1 MRVKAKIGPYPVTV
15 AWDISTGDPI
25 IPLPKKVTV
34 PRVLGEPIEIL
45 GYAPETI
52 VAEKGVTIL
61 ERGTT
66 STRWR
71 DYIDIVRLAS
81 EHGIDNDV
89 LLDSARAVARY
100 RQVKFAPSHPRS
112 RDTPT
117 SARPMVC
124 LAQEGRGGGHQRGE
138 P

>member
-1 MRVKAKIGPYPVTV
+1 VKVKAKIGPHTASV

-25 IPLPKKVTV
+25 IPPPRRVMV

-45 GYAPETI
+45 GYAPETT

-81 EHGIDNDV
+81 EHGIDNGV
-89 LLDSARAVARY
+89 LLESARAVARY
-100 RQVKFAPSHPRS
+100 GRS
-112 RDTPT
+112 SCVP
-117 SARPMVC
+117 
-124 LAQEGRGGGHQRGE
+124 
-138 P
+138 